1 MKLAAFFFD
10 LDGTLVDTERLY
22 VQAMERVLAQEGIH
36 LSREEA
42 LALVYGRA
50 WCDIYADVR
59 RDYPGLGAD
68 ECAMQESIR
77 HEMAALQGEADVR
90 IDGSIALLVRLAG
103 EYPVAVVSGSLR
115 QDIAES
121 LEYAGVSEHVR
132 FIIASEDYARGKPDP
147 APYRLAAERLAV
159 APGSCVAFEDSA
171 AGVASAKAAG
181 MRAVALARDGGPV
194 QDFSHADLVLA
205 DLSLFRLEALT

>member
-1 MKLAAFFFD
+1 M
-10 LDGTLVDTERLY
+10 DTERLY
-22 VQAMERVLAQEGIH
+22 VQAMERVLAQGGVH

-50 WCDIYADVR
+50 CCDIYADVR
-59 RDYPGLGAD
+59 RDFPEVGED

-77 HEMAALQGEADVR
+77 REMAALQGETDVR
-90 IDGSIALLVRLAG
+90 IHGSIALLVSLAG

-115 QDIAES
+115 RDIAES
-121 LEYAGVSEHVR
+121 LEYAGVAEHVR
-132 FIIASEDYARGKPDP
+132 FIIASEDYAKGKPDP
-147 APYRLAAERLAV
+147 APYRLAAERLA
-159 APGSCVAFEDSA
+159 APPGSCVVFEDSA

-181 MRAVALARDGGPV
+181 MRAVALARGEGPA

-205 DLSLFRLEALT
+205 DLSLFQTDALD